1 MPRIAFYVLG
11 CKLNQYELRAIQ
23 EAFGSRGWETVPFG
37 EGAEVYLV
45 HTCAVTGRSARQCR
59 QMLMRARRFSPDA
72 LVVATGCYAEVA
84 PEELRAAG
92 ADLVLGTSRKEEIVG
107 AVEEALGMGKAPAI
121 PLQVSGFPE
130 RSRALL
136 KVQDGCDR
144 RCAYCIVPLAR
155 GPSRSRPPEDVVE
168 EARRLAAAG
177 HMEIVL
183 TGVDIGSYGEDLT
196 PPSSLPELLS
206 SLLEEVEGP
215 RFRLSSLEPMGL
227 SEELLDL
234 ISSSRRLCRHLH
246 LPLQSGDGRVL
257 RAMGRPYSPGE
268 YREWVEEAHRRVPDI
283 CIGADVIVG
292 FPGEDEVAFLNTL
305 RFLEELPISYLHVF
319 PFSPRPGTEAWKM
332 PETVGHGEKKERAKL
347 LRDLGEEK
355 RREFY
360 RGLVGKEL
368 EVLVEDRRVGGR
380 KVGLS
385 DNYARVAVDPEE
397 RTGSI
402 IRVRAL
408 RSEGGLLVGAR
419 LGPCAQI
426 SPVPEPVQAS
436 GPSQPFPQ
444 GWPRPKDSRL

>member
-1 MPRIAFYVLG
+1 MSRIAFHVLG

-23 EAFGSRGWETVPFG
+23 EAFFSRGWEAAPFG

-59 QMLMRARRFSPDA
+59 QMIMRAKRLSPRA

-92 ADLVLGTSRKEEIVG
+92 ADLVLGTSRREEVVG
-107 AVEEALGMGKAPAI
+107 AVEEALGMGKAPTV
-121 PLQVSGFPE
+121 PLRVSGFE

-155 GPSRSRPPEDVVE
+155 GPARSRPPEEVVE
-168 EARRLAAAG
+168 EAGRLAGAG

-183 TGVDIGSYGEDLT
+183 TGVDIGSYGRDLT
-196 PPSSLPELLS
+196 PPSSLVHLLLR
-206 SLLEEVEGP
+206 LLAVEGP

-234 ISSSRRLCRHLH
+234 ISSSGRLCRHLH
-246 LPLQSGDGRVL
+246 LPLQSGDGDVL
-257 RAMGRPYSPGE
+257 RAMGRPYSPEE
-268 YREWVEEAHRRVPDI
+268 YRGWIEEAHRKVPDI

-292 FPGEDEVAFLNTL
+292 FPGEDEVAFRNTL
-305 RFLEELPISYLHVF
+305 SFLEELPISYLHVF

-332 PETVGHGEKKERAKL
+332 PETVGNEEKKERARL
-347 LRDLGEEK
+347 LRELGEEK
-355 RREFY
+355 RRKFY
-360 RGLVGKEL
+360 RSLVGKEL
-368 EVLVEDRRVGGR
+368 KVLVEDRLAGRR

-385 DNYARVAVDPEE
+385 DNYAKVAVDPEE
-397 RTGSI
+397 RTGRI

-408 RSEGGLLVGAR
+408 RFEGGLLVGER
-419 LGPCAQI
+419 SRPC
-426 SPVPEPVQAS
+426 
-436 GPSQPFPQ
+436 SQTEDTLLPALTS
-444 GWPRPKDSRL
+444 SRLSLPPYPSAFSDRKVWPS